1 MPDYEIRL
9 IKSDGRTDLVYVAN
23 YQSDAA
29 AKAQAEIL
37 KSKLRERVEIW
48 CEDRKVNEENA
59 GPDA

>member
-1 MPDYEIRL
+1 
-9 IKSDGRTDLVYVAN
+9 LVYVAN